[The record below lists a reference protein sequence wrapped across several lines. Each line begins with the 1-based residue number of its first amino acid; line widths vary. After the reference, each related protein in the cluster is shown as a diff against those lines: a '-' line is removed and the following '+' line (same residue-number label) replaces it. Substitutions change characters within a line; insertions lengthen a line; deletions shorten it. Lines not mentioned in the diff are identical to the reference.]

1 MKGYDD
7 KSTKKERPEQT
18 NVLDSAE
25 RKLKPSREKSAVFFN
40 IVQMRGG
47 AAIPMLKN
55 YDVNFI

>member
-1 MKGYDD
+1 MLLLMKGYDD

-40 IVQMRGG
+40 IVKRRGG
-47 AAIPMLKN
+47 GGHSNVKKL
-55 YDVNFI
+55 